1 MMLERI
7 ERVTRVKGTE
17 LDIGRSFKRKEGYEE
32 EKGKKQD
39 FSKMLQKEMQKEVR
53 PDNDGG
59 PGVPRAYALTLNSK
73 PTHSLYYDMQVDIAK
88 ARELIYGNR

>member
-17 LDIGRSFKRKEGYEE
+17 MDVGRSFRRKEGYED
-32 EKGKKQD
+32 EKGKKQK
-39 FSKMLQKEMQKEVR
+39 FSEVLQKEMKKETR

-59 PGVPRAYALTLNSK
+59 PGVPKAYALNLSTK
-73 PTHSLYYDMQVDIAK
+73 PTHSLYYDQQVDIAR

>member
-17 LDIGRSFKRKEGYEE
+17 LDIGRSFKRKEGYEDGKE
-32 EKGKKQD
+32 KKQE
-39 FSKMLQKEMQKEVR
+39 FSKLLDKEMQKEVR

-59 PGVPRAYALTLNSK
+59 PGVPKAYALTIDSQ
-73 PTHSLYYDMQVDIAK
+73 PTHSLYYNYLADITK
-88 ARELIYGNR
+88 ARNILYGNR

>member
-17 LDIGRSFKRKEGYEE
+17 LDIGRSFKRKEGYED
-32 EKGKKQD
+32 EKEKKQE

-59 PGVPRAYALTLNSK
+59 PGVPKAYALTIDSK
-73 PTHSLYYDMQVDIAK
+73 PTHSLYYNYLVDITK
-88 ARELIYGNR
+88 ARNILYGNR

>member
-17 LDIGRSFKRKEGYEE
+17 LDIGRSFKRKEGYEDGKE
-32 EKGKKQD
+32 KKQE
-39 FSKMLQKEMQKEVR
+39 FSKLLQKEMQKEVR

-59 PGVPRAYALTLNSK
+59 PGVPKAYALTIDSQ
-73 PTHSLYYDMQVDIAK
+73 PTHSLYYNYLADITK
-88 ARELIYGNR
+88 ARNILYGNR

>member
-17 LDIGRSFKRKEGYEE
+17 LDIGRSFKRKAGYED
-32 EKGKKQD
+32 EKEKKQE
-39 FSKMLQKEMQKEVR
+39 FSKMLQKEMKKEVR

-59 PGVPRAYALTLNSK
+59 PGVSKAYALTIDSK
-73 PTHSLYYDMQVDIAK
+73 PTHSLYYNYLVDITK
-88 ARELIYGNR
+88 ARNIVYGNR